1 MSRIRNAAIAT
12 VLMIPFL
19 APAAVAEDETLY
31 QRLGGYDAIAAVT
44 DDFLARL
51 MEDEEFAVFFVG
63 MSDDTVKRVRQEVVE
78 FFCQA
83 TGGPCNYT
91 GRDMKTSH
99 AGLGITADQWQKSL
113 VFFAASMNKFNVPE
127 DVQAELAAAVGPLE
141 KDIVESQ

>member
-1 MSRIRNAAIAT
+1 MRRIRRAALAASLI
-12 VLMIPFL
+12 IPFL
-19 APAAVAEDETLY
+19 APAAVAEDQTLY

-44 DDFLARL
+44 DDFLAQL
-51 MEDEEFAVFFVG
+51 MSDEEFAVFFAG

-99 AGLGITADQWQKSL
+99 TGLGITADQWQKSL

-127 DVQAELAAAVGPLE
+127 DVQAELAAAVAPLE
-141 KDIVESQ
+141 MDIVDTQ

>member
-1 MSRIRNAAIAT
+1 MRRIRRAALAASLI
-12 VLMIPFL
+12 LPFL
-19 APAAVAEDETLY
+19 APAAIAKDMSLY

-44 DDFLARL
+44 DDFLAQL
-51 MEDEEFAVFFVG
+51 MNDEEFAVFFVG

-99 AGLGITADQWQKSL
+99 TGLGITAEQWQRSL
-113 VFFAASMNKFNVPE
+113 GFFVASMNKFKVPE
-127 DVQAELAAAVGPLE
+127 DVQADLAAAVGPLE
-141 KDIVESQ
+141 ADIVEIR

>member
-1 MSRIRNAAIAT
+1 MSRIRRAVLAASLIFPLSA
-12 VLMIPFL
+12 M
-19 APAAVAEDETLY
+19 PALSAETTLY

-44 DDFLARL
+44 DDFLAQL
-51 MEDEEFAVFFVG
+51 MNDEEFAVFFAG

-91 GRDMKTSH
+91 GRDMKVAHT
-99 AGLGITADQWQKSL
+99 GLGITAEQWQKSL
-113 VFFAASMNKFNVPE
+113 VYFAASMNKFKVPE

-141 KDIVESQ
+141 KDIVEVR

>member
-1 MSRIRNAAIAT
+1 MSRIRKAALAAT
-12 VLMIPFL
+12 LMLPFL
-19 APAAVAEDETLY
+19 APAAMAEDTTLY

-44 DDFLARL
+44 DDFLAQL
-51 MEDEEFAVFFVG
+51 MNDKEFAVFFAG

-99 AGLGITADQWQKSL
+99 TGLGITAEQWQKSL
-113 VFFAASMNKFNVPE
+113 VFFVASMNKFKVPE
-127 DVQAELAAAVGPLE
+127 NVQAELAAAVSPLE
-141 KDIVESQ
+141 ADIVDTR